1 MRALITACLIIV
13 ATAGPVLGEFDH
25 DEARAAMQAG
35 KIVPLTEIL
44 EQIETEFHGQV
55 IGVRLETE
63 EDSKEEFV
71 YKIELLTPQGHLL
84 KLLFDARTGDMFG
97 IGGRG
102 INAARKSR

>member
-1 MRALITACLIIV
+1 MAACLVIV
-13 ATAGPVLGEFDH
+13 ASAGPVLGELDH

-35 KIVPLTEIL
+35 KIVPLADIL
-44 EQIETEFHGQV
+44 EQIESEFDGQV

-63 EDSKEEFV
+63 EGSKEAFV

-84 KLLFDARTGDMFG
+84 ELLFDARTSNMIG

-102 INAARKSR
+102 IDAARKSR